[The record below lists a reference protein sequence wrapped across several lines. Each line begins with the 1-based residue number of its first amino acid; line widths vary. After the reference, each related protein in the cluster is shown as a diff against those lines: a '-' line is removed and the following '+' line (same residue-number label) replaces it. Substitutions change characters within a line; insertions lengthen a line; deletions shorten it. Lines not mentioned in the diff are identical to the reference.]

1 MTCSRGLLIKH
12 ILAVDLSIYM
22 TMADPN
28 DEETLIAAVTRVR
41 LGGAE
46 TVAACHEALVG
57 EFNGLTMGQ
66 VKKANS
72 KAVKRAGG
80 SIVPTAV
87 KEEADKAAAAPPP
100 VPVPV
105 PSEKK
110 AAKQAKQAGL
120 ELKSAENE
128 MMDAQRRLRAAKTG
142 GDMFGA
148 VQVDGSVE
156 DFVQRITAKAMSAV
170 LEPGDEKHLKER
182 VEADIA
188 ALEWVKL
195 AQKAGVLKLTE
206 DIVALGGELQLTRL
220 KEVRDCRDVVA
231 VLACYA
237 KEGNKPSGNKEDGT
251 EYADVDKMIKS
262 TGALSGVA
270 EPAAED
276 GPDLDID

>member
-1 MTCSRGLLIKH
+1 
-12 ILAVDLSIYM
+12 
-22 TMADPN
+22 
-28 DEETLIAAVTRVR
+28 
-41 LGGAE
+41 
-46 TVAACHEALVG
+46 
-57 EFNGLTMGQ
+57 MGQ

-87 KEEADKAAAAPPP
+87 KEEAAKAAAAPPP